1 MNILYEIGNS
11 LYVNI
16 TNRCSCA
23 CIFCIRKEAEGVHG
37 SESLWLEHEPSINEI
52 IQAFEQY
59 NLDQYDSI
67 VFCGYGEPLE
77 RLDTILEI
85 CKYIRSKS
93 NTKIRINTNGLSDLI
108 NGKETAELLK
118 GFVDVISIS
127 LNAPNKHDYV
137 QIVRPAF
144 GEKSFESMLKFAK
157 DCSLLIGNVSL
168 TVVDEVLSQ
177 SQIDAC
183 REIAEEINATFRIRK
198 KV

>member
-11 LYVNI
+11 LYVNV

-23 CIFCIRKEAEGVHG
+23 CIFCIRKEADGVHG

-52 IQAFEQY
+52 IQAFDQY

-77 RLDTILEI
+77 RLDIVLEV

-108 NGKETAELLK
+108 NGKETAKLLK
-118 GFVDVISIS
+118 GSIDAVSIS
-127 LNAPNKHDYV
+127 LNAPNKHDYIN
-137 QIVRPAF
+137 IVKPEF
-144 GEKSFESMLKFAK
+144 GERSFDSMLKFAK
-157 DCSLLIGNVSL
+157 DCAELIENVSL

-177 SQIDAC
+177 SQISAC
-183 REIAEEINATFRIRK
+183 EEIAKEIGVNFRIRK